1 MPLPA
6 IIDTA
11 REHLFSDVADMTLHR
26 LPAATQTHIL
36 RLRDLYNYWLQ
47 HPKAADK
54 EIVLKLQNDYCLAK
68 SQAYT
73 DLSILKTLLGELQ
86 KTTKDYHRFRFNQ
99 MIQEAYELARVQKDA
114 KAMQAAAAQYAKYNQ
129 LDKEDALNF
138 DYEKIIVQT
147 FVPTEDPSVAG
158 FKPIPN
164 IREKIRSK
172 IDYYSQDSEFI
183 EEIEIEEADYNPDEI
198 FKVNN
203 GSDTK

>member
-47 HPKAADK
+47 HPKTADK
-54 EIVLKLQNDYCLAK
+54 EIVLKLQNDYSLAK

-99 MIQEAYELARVQKDA
+99 MIQEAFEVARVQKDA

-172 IDYYSQDSEFI
+172 IDFYSQDCEVI
-183 EEIEIEEADYNPDEI
+183 EDIEIESADYNPDEI
-198 FKVNN
+198 FNVNN
-203 GSDTK
+203 GNDTK

>member
-47 HPKAADK
+47 HPKTADK
-54 EIVLKLQNDYCLAK
+54 EIVLKLQNDYSLAK

-73 DLSILKTLLGELQ
+73 DLSILKSLLGELQ

-99 MIQEAYELARVQKDA
+99 MIQEAFEVARVQKDA

-172 IDYYSQDSEFI
+172 IDFYSQDCEVI
-183 EEIEIEEADYNPDEI
+183 EDIEIESADYNPDEI
-198 FKVNN
+198 FNVNN
-203 GSDTK
+203 GNDTK

>member
-6 IIDTA
+6 ILDTA
-11 REHLFSDVADMTLHR
+11 REHLFSDVADMTLHH
-26 LPAATQTHIL
+26 LPPATQKHLL

-47 HPKAADK
+47 HPKTADK
-54 EIVLKLQNDYCLAK
+54 EIVLKLQNDYSLAK

-73 DLSILKTLLGELQ
+73 DLSILKSLLGELQ

-99 MIQEAYELARVQKDA
+99 MIQEAFEVARVQKDA

-172 IDYYSQDSEFI
+172 IDFYSQDCEVI
-183 EEIEIEEADYNPDEI
+183 EEIELESADYNPDEI
-198 FKVNN
+198 FNVNN
-203 GSDTK
+203 GDDTK

>member
-47 HPKAADK
+47 HPKTADK
-54 EIVLKLQNDYCLAK
+54 EIVLKLQNDYSLAK

-99 MIQEAYELARVQKDA
+99 MIQEAFEVARVQKDA

-158 FKPIPN
+158 FKPVPN
-164 IREKIRSK
+164 LREKIRSK
-172 IDYYSQDSEFI
+172 IDFYSQDSEYI
-183 EEIEIEEADYNPDEI
+183 EEIEIEGADYNPDEI
-198 FKVNN
+198 FNVKN
-203 GSDTK
+203 GDSK

>member
-47 HPKAADK
+47 HPKTADK
-54 EIVLKLQNDYCLAK
+54 EIVLKLQNDYSLAK

-73 DLSILKTLLGELQ
+73 DLSILKSLLGELQ

-99 MIQEAYELARVQKDA
+99 MIQEAFEVARVQKDA

-172 IDYYSQDSEFI
+172 IDFYSQDCEVI
-183 EEIEIEEADYNPDEI
+183 EEIELESADYNPDEI
-198 FKVNN
+198 FNVNN
-203 GSDTK
+203 GNDTK

>member
-47 HPKAADK
+47 HPKTADK
-54 EIVLKLQNDYCLAK
+54 EIVLKLQNDYSLAK

-73 DLSILKTLLGELQ
+73 DLSILKSLLGELQ

-99 MIQEAYELARVQKDA
+99 MIQEAFEVARVQKDA

-172 IDYYSQDSEFI
+172 IDFYSQDCEVI
-183 EEIEIEEADYNPDEI
+183 EEIELESADYNPDEI
-198 FKVNN
+198 FNVNN
-203 GSDTK
+203 GDDTK

>member
-1 MPLPA
+1 M
-6 IIDTA
+6 
-11 REHLFSDVADMTLHR
+11 
-26 LPAATQTHIL
+26 
-36 RLRDLYNYWLQ
+36 
-47 HPKAADK
+47 
-54 EIVLKLQNDYCLAK
+54 AK

-172 IDYYSQDSEFI
+172 IDFYSQDSEFI

-198 FKVNN
+198 FNVKN
-203 GSDTK
+203 GDSK

>member
-54 EIVLKLQNDYCLAK
+54 EIVLKLQNDYSLAK

-99 MIQEAYELARVQKDA
+99 MIQEAYELARVQRDA

-172 IDYYSQDSEFI
+172 IDFYSQDSEYI

-198 FKVNN
+198 FNVKN
-203 GSDTK
+203 GDSK